1 MSVVFKR
8 VAAFMML
15 VMLMIS
21 MAMAEESPVNTYT
34 LTEENDRVKTKR
46 DNGFIEAEDID
57 QKDKHF
63 GWGLGTFYIQGYSDV
78 ILEADGTPVFL
89 KNEGDQIVFGF
100 HLTQDINAL
109 NGDSGIRIY
118 EDTDGFDTAF
128 AVKKTNFGKGCLIIR
143 KSDENGH
150 AKEPTVIPDY
160 LEKVAANATETT
172 VGPLTEGIYKG
183 QLDYEIQYD
192 KKLGF
197 HGYDDYKIPFSFKI
211 RTEEAFHETAAAAAV
226 GNSNGNQSGTAA
238 VTAGGESNG
247 NQAGTAAVTVAGDSN
262 GNQAG
267 TTAVTAGGKTNGN
280 TAPTETKAAAAD
292 ANRIQNGAIIVAICA
307 VVIFAL
313 GAMAVIIKE
322 RKTSSGNSDQE
333 NPSALPDGGQQKK
346 EPKLSR
352 KILVIV
358 ILLTAALLCIF
369 VLRPILSSK
378 DTYAGSI
385 AFLEERLAN
394 TNKLILGSG
403 SASFIMSM
411 FPEDTGT
418 PIANELAKLSSHL
431 LLITS
436 SILLERYLITAIG
449 LAACIIIFPAACLFG
464 IAAVAATRKE
474 NRRKLAEHAI
484 RMCVFGI
491 CFILIIPLGCA
502 CGQTIEELNRDS
514 INRAMA
520 IAEEA
525 NSIVEQIPE
534 TEEKNIFGKVK
545 DFFSDI
551 WSSATQAYD
560 WGKSVLSNYMSSVSV
575 MLVTTI
581 AIPIMILL
589 AFIWAIIF
597 LTRKDFARMLL
608 GTPEED
614 ANKAPGREVGC

>member
-160 LEKVAANATETT
+160 LEKVAANAPETT

-226 GNSNGNQSGTAA
+226 
-238 VTAGGESNG
+238 
-247 NQAGTAAVTVAGDSN
+247 GDSN

-525 NSIVEQIPE
+525 NRIVEQIPE